1 MQSVDFTTLV
11 AVCLEL
17 RHQWLPARIEQVYQ
31 RDRHTLSLALRTL
44 EGRGWLTLSW
54 HPQAARIGMEDDP
67 PRTPDTFTFSDQL
80 RHQLKGYALT
90 AIDLIA
96 PWERVLDLQIAQRPG
111 ESPAWHLYVE
121 IMGKYSNVILTDA
134 QQQIIT
140 VAHQVN
146 ANQSRIRT
154 VQTGQPYQIPPALLA
169 TAPSQIEPYQR
180 WQERLSLIPGPIQQQ
195 WVKNYRGLSPLV
207 ARTLIESVG
216 IDPQQSIASLE
227 NAQWQALFMAWQN
240 WLEILDNG
248 TFQPAWTSTGYTVL
262 GQLGQTGQIDKII
275 APDVQTLIYHYYRD
289 RLSLENFD
297 HLRHQL
303 LQKIRSLLTK
313 LQLKAQTFRDRLQQ
327 SAQSDQYRQQA
338 DLLMANLQQWQVGM
352 NSITL
357 TDFDTGDPVTIPLQP
372 DKNAIQNAQWL
383 YKQQQ
388 KLKRA
393 RSAVLP
399 LLAAVQTE
407 LAYLEQ
413 VEASLQQLERY
424 TCPEDQQALEEIREE
439 LSEQN
444 YLDHPYP
451 RHRSKTVDFQPY
463 CQRSPSGFEIWIGRN
478 NRQNDHLTFRI
489 AGDYDL
495 WFHSQE
501 IAGSHVLLRLT
512 PGAIAD
518 EKDLQSAADW
528 AAYYSRARQSDQVPV
543 VYTKPKFVY
552 KPKGAKPGMVIY
564 KQEIVLWGKPP
575 NIPSYLKNLG

>member
-1 MQSVDFTTLV
+1 
-11 AVCLEL
+11 
-17 RHQWLPARIEQVYQ
+17 
-31 RDRHTLSLALRTL
+31 
-44 EGRGWLTLSW
+44 
-54 HPQAARIGMEDDP
+54 
-67 PRTPDTFTFSDQL
+67 
-80 RHQLKGYALT
+80 
-90 AIDLIA
+90 
-96 PWERVLDLQIAQRPG
+96 
-111 ESPAWHLYVE
+111 
-121 IMGKYSNVILTDA
+121 
-134 QQQIIT
+134 
-140 VAHQVN
+140 
-146 ANQSRIRT
+146 
-154 VQTGQPYQIPPALLA
+154 
-169 TAPSQIEPYQR
+169 
-180 WQERLSLIPGPIQQQ
+180 
-195 WVKNYRGLSPLV
+195 
-207 ARTLIESVG
+207 
-216 IDPQQSIASLE
+216 
-227 NAQWQALFMAWQN
+227 
-240 WLEILDNG
+240 
-248 TFQPAWTSTGYTVL
+248 
-262 GQLGQTGQIDKII
+262 
-275 APDVQTLIYHYYRD
+275 
-289 RLSLENFD
+289 
-297 HLRHQL
+297 
-303 LQKIRSLLTK
+303 
-313 LQLKAQTFRDRLQQ
+313 
-327 SAQSDQYRQQA
+327 
-338 DLLMANLQQWQVGM
+338 MANLQQWQVGM

-357 TDFDTGDPVTIPLQP
+357 TDFDTGAPVTIPLQP